1 MAEKM
6 TNFVAECR
14 ALRTQPDWP
23 AKVASAMKRLLAA
36 GDLSTEL
43 RSELE
48 PGQLEQF
55 PSVVTRGGI
64 PKASRVRFTV
74 RAGEEAGG
82 YGQTSFG

>member
-1 MAEKM
+1 M
-6 TNFVAECR
+6 
-14 ALRTQPDWP
+14 
-23 AKVASAMKRLLAA
+23 SARLLAPLP
-36 GDLSTEL
+36 G
-43 RSELE
+43 SEGLAE
-48 PGQLEQF
+48 RLALEQF